1 MKNKG
6 NKKKK
11 KFNLYSWTNK
21 NKQKI
26 AGTICVV
33 LVLAM
38 LVSLLS

>member
-1 MKNKG
+1 MK

-11 KFNLYSWTNK
+11 RKFNLYSWTNK

-26 AGTICVV
+26 AGVICLL
-33 LVLAM
+33 LVFAM